1 MNRKKIALFV
11 LLILFA
17 LAVVW
22 SFYAFPRQKT
32 VSTLK
37 YAPGQVATAPRPTAT
52 PAPKPTVAAVATP
65 VSPSA
70 AGRPAT
76 ATDDRFL
83 HIELLNQNQNGFKG
97 YRRNIFK
104 PVFIDEVKAMMR
116 KAAAPKPLPLPPV
129 AVPKVEPPPAAKVEQ
144 APVAGQADVLKA
156 TLARFVFLGYVKKD
170 NRKTI
175 FLSKDKEIILVRK
188 GDKFAG
194 KYEAKN
200 LTDQALT
207 IVATDTG
214 DETVIPLIENQPL
227 SAAAK

>member
-1 MNRKKIALFV
+1 MNRKKVALFV

-17 LAVVW
+17 VAVIW
-22 SFYAFPRQKT
+22 SFSALPRQKT

-37 YAPGQVATAPRPTAT
+37 YAPGQVATAPRP
-52 PAPKPTVAAVATP
+52 AAVPPAVAP
-65 VSPSA
+65 ANPS
-70 AGRPAT
+70 T
-76 ATDDRFL
+76 TTDDRFL
-83 HIELLNQNQNGFKG
+83 HLELLSQNQSGFKG
-97 YRRNIFK
+97 YRRNIFN
-104 PVFIDEVKAMMR
+104 PVFFDEVKAMMR
-116 KAAAPKPLPLPPV
+116 KASAPKPLPLPPV
-129 AVPKVEPPPAAKVEQ
+129 VAPKVEPPPVAKVES
-144 APVAGQADVLKA
+144 APVTGQPDVLKA
-156 TLARFVFLGYVKKD
+156 TLARFIFLGYVKKD

-214 DETVIPLIENQPL
+214 DEIVIPLIENQPL